1 MKRKLTAVLTV
12 ALAAGIMVT
21 GCGSSNSG
29 TETKE
34 SAATTAGDT
43 TAAGDTKAAGDTAT
57 EAAKSGEVTTIRFYG
72 SDSEYNQN
80 IVAGFQ
86 TENPDIKVEIV
97 PVDFDNAEQIIK
109 TGIASGDPV
118 DVSFFWGSQINA
130 FTDDN
135 MAYDITPYL
144 TENNNEWKDTFVPAY
159 IDAGM
164 VDGKY
169 YAVSYQPVIETIFY
183 NKDLFTQYNVELPK
197 TWDEF
202 VEACK
207 VFKENG
213 VYGVGNWNGQNH
225 QLLQFAYQ
233 YMANDGTLEEY
244 VAGKGDF
251 TQCEGL
257 KKCLENW
264 KSVYDAGY
272 WYPGEGALTSTKDQ
286 TQAAWYQGKVAMLF
300 DAGSNAGE
308 YIKNSEFEVGIL
320 PFPYVAEGGKYA
332 LNTVTNA
339 LFIPANAKHPE
350 EAVRFMKYYTS
361 DAGIEEIIKSGRLP
375 ATISMQDKVDSE
387 ILKDLLATTVG
398 DNVVGYK
405 QMQGLS
411 SEINSFLQN
420 DMVGM
425 VCTGTSV
432 EDTLEQLEDL
442 KQATVKGE

>member
-1 MKRKLTAVLTV
+1 MRKKLSVILTA
-12 ALAAGIMVT
+12 ALAAGIVLS
-21 GCGSSNSG
+21 GCSKS
-29 TETKE
+29 EP
-34 SAATTAGDT
+34 AATTTTDTTAAAGDT
-43 TAAGDTKAAGDTAT
+43 TAADTAAAAETKT
-57 EAAKSGEVTTIRFYG
+57 EESKSGEVTTIRFYG

-80 IVAGFQ
+80 IVAGFEA
-86 TENPDIKVEIV
+86 ENPDIKVEIV
-97 PVDFDNAEQIIK
+97 PVDFDNAEQVIK

-130 FTDDN
+130 FTEDN
-135 MAYDITPYL
+135 MAYDLTPYL

-159 IDAGM
+159 IDSCM

-169 YAVSYQPVIETIFY
+169 YAASYQPVIETIFY
-183 NKDLFTQYNVELPK
+183 NKEVFEQCNVEIPK
-197 TWDEF
+197 TWDEL

-213 VYGVGNWNGQNH
+213 IYGVGDWNGQNH

-233 YMANDGTLEEY
+233 YMANDGTLEDY
-244 VAGKGDF
+244 TSGKGDF

-264 KSVYDAGY
+264 KTVYDAGY

-286 TQAAWYQGKVAMLF
+286 TQAAWYQGKIAMLF

-308 YIKNSEFEVGIL
+308 YEKNCTFEIGIL
-320 PFPYVAEGGKYA
+320 PFPYVEEGGKYA

-350 EAVRFMKYYTS
+350 EAVRFIKYYTS

-375 ATISMQDKVDSE
+375 GTISMQDKVDSQ
-387 ILKDLLATTVG
+387 ILKDLLATTTP

-411 SEINSFLQN
+411 SELNAFIQN
-420 DMVGM
+420 DLIGM

-432 EDTLEQLEDL
+432 EDALSEMEDL
-442 KQATVKGE
+442 KQATVK

>member
-1 MKRKLTAVLTV
+1 MKRKLHAVLAAALV
-12 ALAAGIMVT
+12 AGMALA
-21 GCGSSNSG
+21 GCGNSSQGQAEKTSASADASTAADTSAAG
-29 TETKE
+29 TEA
-34 SAATTAGDT
+34 S
-43 TAAGDTKAAGDTAT
+43 
-57 EAAKSGEVTTIRFYG
+57 KSGEVTTIRFYG

-80 IVAGFQ
+80 IVAGFEK
-86 TENPDIKVEIV
+86 ENPDIKVEIV
-97 PVDFDNAEQIIK
+97 PVDFDNAEQVIK
-109 TGIASGDPV
+109 TGIASGNPV

-130 FTDDN
+130 FTEDN
-135 MAYDITPYL
+135 MAYDLTPYL
-144 TENNNEWKDTFVPAY
+144 TENNQEWLNTFVPAY
-159 IDAGM
+159 IDSCK

-183 NKDLFTQYNVELPK
+183 NKDLFTQYNVKVPE
-197 TWDEF
+197 TWDEL

-213 VYGVGNWNGQNH
+213 VYGIGDWNGQNH

-244 VAGKGDF
+244 TTGKGDF
-251 TQCEGL
+251 TKNEGL

-264 KSVYDAGY
+264 KSVYEAGY

-286 TQAAWYQGKVAMLF
+286 TQAAWYQGKIAMLF

-308 YIKNSEFEVGIL
+308 YEKNCSFSFGIL
-320 PFPYVAEGGKYA
+320 PFPGVEEGGKYA

-361 DAGIEEIIKSGRLP
+361 DKGIEEIIKSGRLP
-375 ATISMQDKVDSE
+375 ATVSMQDKVESQV
-387 ILKDLLATTVG
+387 LKDLLATTTQ

-420 DMVGM
+420 DLMGM
-425 VCTGTSV
+425 VCSGTSV
-432 EDTLEQLEDL
+432 EDALQQLEDL
-442 KQATVKGE
+442 RQATVKAD